1 MSLRAR
7 SPAPS
12 PLLPQAQES
21 RSPAPPSSRPR
32 DPGPIVFLPQD
43 LGFWAPIPPP
53 RIQGPESP
61 TPSSP
66 RPKRPSRLPLNPR
79 ILWATLW
86 RPPVREAG
94 GAEGAQEPRAAS
106 ALSGAATAAVQSG
119 AGPRRGSGREPGS
132 DVTRHLPCSGRGRVA
147 ELQGP
152 RREYGGGGDEPV
164 ARWVAAAAAAAA
176 PRAGKGQEPVALEGC
191 GLQGS
196 NPAQAFWV
204 SAFLSE
210 LRQWNK

>member
-94 GAEGAQEPRAAS
+94 GAEGAQEPAPLRRS
-106 ALSGAATAAVQSG
+106 QVRLP
-119 AGPRRGSGREPGS
+119 PRSKA
-132 DVTRHLPCSGRGRVA
+132 GRGHVA
-147 ELQGP
+147 APGGSRALTSLGTCRAREGGGSPSSKALDASMGEAGMSLLPGGWQRRRRR
-152 RREYGGGGDEPV
+152 RRERAKDKNP
-164 ARWVAAAAAAAA
+164 
-176 PRAGKGQEPVALEGC
+176 PR
-191 GLQGS
+191 
-196 NPAQAFWV
+196 
-204 SAFLSE
+204 
-210 LRQWNK
+210 